1 MELCRTSNTDYQKNL
16 IIEENLSTG
25 YIKKIPK
32 RKEYVDKFREYK
44 AAYKAKWHKAK
55 LNDNE
60 QIYLDDTR
68 KFIYDMKPYNK
79 LLKDNKISKEDYLK
93 ILNKR
98 KDETIY

>member
-16 IIEENLSTG
+16 IIEENLSTC

-44 AAYKAKWHKAK
+44 AAYKAKWHKA
-55 LNDNE
+55 N
-60 QIYLDDTR
+60 LDDTR